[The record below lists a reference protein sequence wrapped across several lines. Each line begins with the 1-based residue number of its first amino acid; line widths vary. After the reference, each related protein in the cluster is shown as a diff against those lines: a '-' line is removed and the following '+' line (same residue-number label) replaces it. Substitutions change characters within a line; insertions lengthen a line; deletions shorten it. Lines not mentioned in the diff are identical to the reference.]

1 MIRLSRLST
10 RETTTFIFKSTFVSK
25 RFRFE
30 ALSFL
35 FFFVTPTVCCVFL
48 NDIKKN
54 IKRRLM
60 KKENGEKAKEEAMN
74 QKRK

>member
-10 RETTTFIFKSTFVSK
+10 REARTFIFKSTFVPM
-25 RFRFE
+25 RC
-30 ALSFL
+30 FL

-54 IKRRLM
+54 IKKEINENEKWRKSERRVS
-60 KKENGEKAKEEAMN
+60 
-74 QKRK
+74 R